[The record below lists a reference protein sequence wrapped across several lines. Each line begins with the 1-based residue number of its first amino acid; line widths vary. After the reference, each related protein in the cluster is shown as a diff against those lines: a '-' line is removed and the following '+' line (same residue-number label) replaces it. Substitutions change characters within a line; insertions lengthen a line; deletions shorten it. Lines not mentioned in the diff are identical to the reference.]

1 MEVFAIPNK
10 ASASKRVRQSEKRR
24 LRNVRRKK
32 TIRELSKKLKVHL
45 GAGQLDQAQ
54 ALLPEFMK
62 AVDKAAQRRT
72 LHPNKAARM
81 KSRMALRAHPKDG

>member
-10 ASASKRVRQSEKRR
+10 ASAAKRVRQSEKRR

-32 TIRELSKKLKVHL
+32 TIRELSKKLKGHL
-45 GAGQLDQAQ
+45 SAGQLDQAQ
-54 ALLPEFMK
+54 ALLPEVMQ

-72 LHPNKAARM
+72 IHPNKAARM
-81 KSRMALRAHPKDG
+81 KSRMALRARPKDG